1 MRYLD
6 PSYASAASYQSAR
19 HESLNFESCGGERHS
34 SDDVPTRPLA
44 QIMQFPTKVAQW
56 ITVTIHRKENQMT
69 NEHEASIKGA
79 SGHSSAD
86 AARVESFS
94 PTGPL
99 WAEIHTKCGDV
110 VVRASD
116 RKDLKVTLSASSSK
130 NTYLLEHAD
139 VTFDATNNVLN
150 VHTLPGGLSVS
161 SRGLRVGPSK
171 SWFDFGSS
179 DIDVLLE
186 VPQGTSLGVATISGD
201 TSLHGSLGSVKVKSV
216 SGDVVARDSAD
227 SFDVQTASGDVNS
240 GHVKTSLKC
249 KSASGDVVCLSAAAK
264 TEIFSASGNV
274 VLSADRPGKIIV
286 RNVSGD
292 VSVHVARGL
301 AVDIS
306 GDSVSGDMG
315 SNIDLDA
322 KGDGAGENEVIVI
335 KVTTVSGDIRID
347 KAS

>member
-6 PSYASAASYQSAR
+6 PSYPGSASFKSAR
-19 HESLNFESCGGERHS
+19 HETLNFESCGGERYS

-44 QIMQFPTKVAQW
+44 QILQFPTKVAQW
-56 ITVTIHRKENQMT
+56 ITVRINRKENQMM
-69 NEHEASIKGA
+69 NEHEASVTRV
-79 SGHSSAD
+79 SGRANSD
-86 AARVESFS
+86 ALRVENFS

-99 WAEIHTKCGDV
+99 WAEIHTRSGDV

-116 RKDLKVTLSASSSK
+116 RRDLKVTLSASSSK
-130 NTYLLEHAD
+130 NAYLLEHAD
-139 VTFDATNNVLN
+139 VTFDAANNGLTI
-150 VHTLPGGLSVS
+150 HTLPGGLTVS
-161 SRGLRVGPSK
+161 SRGLRVGPRK

-179 DIDVLLE
+179 DLDVLIE
-186 VPQGTSLGVATISGD
+186 VPQGTSMEVTTVSGD
-201 TSLHGSLGSVKVKSV
+201 TSFHGSLASVKVKSA
-216 SGDVVARDSAD
+216 SGDVVSRDSLETL
-227 SFDVQTASGDVNS
+227 DVQTASGDVSS

-249 KSASGDVVCLSAAAK
+249 KSASGDVVCTGAAAK
-264 TEIFSASGNV
+264 TEILSASGDV
-274 VLSADRPGKIIV
+274 VLSADQPGKIVV

-301 AVDIS
+301 AVDVS

-322 KGDGAGENEVIVI
+322 KGDGASEDEVIVI